1 LIINR
6 CQYIEL
12 DASFKAAYPYAYAVP
27 QAIIDNE
34 SIPLGFVIGPSE
46 RAELFLEFYNT
57 IKNSSPIY
65 QELLRVPVVTDEGSG
80 LNLFCK
86 TLKLRQFLYFKH
98 LLRKFGNLTPLYH
111 LVRRV
116 LYCTTRVQFEE

>member
-1 LIINR
+1 LIIKR

-12 DASFKAAYPYAYAVP
+12 DESFRAAYPYVYAGP
-27 QAIIDNE
+27 QAIIENE

-65 QELLRVPVVTDEGSG
+65 DELLKVPVVTDEGSG
-80 LNLFCK
+80 LSLFCK
-86 TLKLRQFLYFKH
+86 TLKLHR
-98 LLRKFGNLTPLYH
+98 T
-111 LVRRV
+111 
-116 LYCTTRVQFEE
+116 